1 MKKIEVDLP
10 VGRVEL
16 ILNDVTI
23 VGGINGSGKTLL
35 LEAIVERARKEGV
48 PCLYIPALEAY
59 KYNFSDNA
67 VDACQKNF
75 KYFDKKPPEHYGMG
89 ERFLLGMIQK
99 VLDFSSNNEAG
110 GMIVIDLPETGL
122 HPGWQRKLVDII
134 RKLSGKKQL
143 AIATHAPSIIQE
155 GWISATR
162 DMSEILYEEV

>member
-1 MKKIEVDLP
+1 MKKIEVNLP
-10 VGRVEL
+10 VGKAKL
-16 ILNDVTI
+16 SLNDVTI
-23 VGGINGSGKTLL
+23 IGGINGSGKTLL
-35 LEAIVERARKEGV
+35 LEAIVERAKKEGI

-67 VDACQKNF
+67 INACQKNF
-75 KYFDKKPPEHYGMG
+75 KYFDEKPFEQYGMG

-99 VLDFSSNNEAG
+99 IIDFSDKEG
-110 GMIVIDLPETGL
+110 GIIVLDLPETGL
-122 HPGWQRKLVDII
+122 HPGWQRKFVDII